1 MFKSNIEK
9 ETNEE
14 TSNGDNSDIKL
25 KSFKTAMKDFTKD
38 IMGTFPEFRDT
49 LHKGLIDILEDK
61 EDSKEIQEL
70 YQYCKT
76 VYPPRFFDLLYQN
89 ESIFTDKEINTEFL
103 PGIEFKN
110 LWKLDISDNTKEVIW
125 KYLQLICFSLINDTD
140 NLNNFGD
147 TTKLFEAIGEN
158 ELKEKLQ
165 ETISNMS
172 KIFNSE
178 GEGSENPMF
187 NFDASGDLP
196 NPDDLHEHISG
207 LMDGKLGRLAS
218 QITEETLEEFQDLS
232 DSTSVSD
239 VFTKL
244 FQDPGRL
251 MRMVKKLGSSL
262 DEKIKSGEIK
272 ESELMEE
279 ASEMMKN
286 MKNMPG
292 MENMQSMFE
301 KMGMGNMAEMAGM
314 GGGKQKVNMNAMR
327 GQLNQNIKT
336 AKMKERMR
344 EKLRKRQEAKLK
356 ESVPQ
361 DDISILEKQLQEA
374 KNANSKLE
382 NIIEKK
388 GKIKKNKKNKK
399 RRKQKNKK

>member
-14 TSNGDNSDIKL
+14 TSNSDNGDIKL

-38 IMGTFPEFRDT
+38 IMGTFPEFTDT
-49 LHKGLIDILEDK
+49 LHQGLIDILEDK

-70 YQYCKT
+70 YEYCKT

-89 ESIFTDKEINTEFL
+89 KSIFTDKEINTEFL

-178 GEGSENPMF
+178 GKVVKIQC
-187 NFDASGDLP
+187 L
-196 NPDDLHEHISG
+196 ISM
-207 LMDGKLGRLAS
+207 LLVIY
-218 QITEETLEEFQDLS
+218 QIQ
-232 DSTSVSD
+232 
-239 VFTKL
+239 
-244 FQDPGRL
+244 
-251 MRMVKKLGSSL
+251 MIYM
-262 DEKIKSGEIK
+262 
-272 ESELMEE
+272 
-279 ASEMMKN
+279 
-286 MKNMPG
+286 
-292 MENMQSMFE
+292 
-301 KMGMGNMAEMAGM
+301 
-314 GGGKQKVNMNAMR
+314 
-327 GQLNQNIKT
+327 
-336 AKMKERMR
+336 
-344 EKLRKRQEAKLK
+344 
-356 ESVPQ
+356 
-361 DDISILEKQLQEA
+361 SI
-374 KNANSKLE
+374 
-382 NIIEKK
+382 
-388 GKIKKNKKNKK
+388 
-399 RRKQKNKK
+399 